1 MQCVRLEDLPSPS
14 PGREGWP
21 WTKETAS
28 LPEVMSDGRPWP
40 AISVIVP
47 SYNQGQFLEETLRSV
62 LLQGYPN
69 IEVLVLDGGS
79 TDNTLE
85 VIHKYESWMAYWV
98 SAKDRGQS
106 DAVNKGLQK
115 AQGDI
120 IAWINSDDTYPP
132 STFPKVASAIAAQP
146 TPTIVFGDC
155 NFMDGSSQF
164 LSSSPGRF
172 YSHDALVHYW
182 APPLRGAH
190 GLSQPSVFFL
200 REMVER
206 IGLLD
211 ESLHY
216 AMDYDF
222 WVRMS
227 RYYPFRKIE
236 GALANSRLHT
246 GAKSGTQRMNQLN
259 EYIEVC
265 WRYAGRKRD
274 LRALQMWTAQQLM
287 ISRVLAGQNTLRS
300 LLHLLYACLWPMT
313 VLQHKTIGILGI
325 ALLGSRRFARLLES
339 ARRWSR
345 GKSHAFHEFQ

>member
-1 MQCVRLEDLPSPS
+1 MRCPPLRELPPSPV
-14 PGREGWP
+14 GREGWP
-21 WTKETAS
+21 WTKESAS

-40 AISVIVP
+40 AISVIIP

-69 IEVLVLDGGS
+69 VEVLVLDGGS

-85 VIHKYESWMAYWV
+85 VIQKYESWMTYWV
-98 SAKDRGQS
+98 SEKDRGQS

-132 STFPKVASAIAAQP
+132 STFPKVASAIAGQP
-146 TPTIVFGDC
+146 TPSVVFGDC
-155 NFMDGSSQF
+155 NFVDESSQF

-200 REMVER
+200 REMVEK
-206 IGLLD
+206 IGFLD

-216 AMDYDF
+216 AMDFDF

-227 RYYPFRKIE
+227 QHYPFQKIE
-236 GALANSRLHT
+236 GALANCRLHPS
-246 GAKSGTQRMNQLN
+246 AKSGAQQMNQLN

-287 ISRVLAGQNTLRS
+287 ISRVLAGQNALRS
-300 LLHLLYACLWPMT
+300 LLHLLYACLWPTT

-325 ALLGSRRFARLLES
+325 ALLGSRRFEGVLES
-339 ARRWSR
+339 VRRRSR
-345 GKSHAFHEFQ
+345 GKRYAPHEYG